1 MAFKFERGEPL
12 TDGLRR
18 VAGDALDDAIARL
31 DAASGADGSSPTVE
45 EIEQHVHEV
54 RKRCKEVRGLLR
66 LVRPVLGRRARDANR
81 TIAGAARQLAELR
94 DAHALLGTL
103 DDLVEA
109 HRDDAAMALRS
120 GALDA
125 VRSGQA
131 AAAAAATELIRAGD
145 GRLAAAR
152 SELAGVRDRVDR
164 WTVRDRFGSIGPG
177 LRATYGAGRRSMRAA
192 RDGADDE
199 SMHEWR
205 KTAKQL
211 WYELR
216 LVERMAP
223 SALGPMVDALDDLGE
238 ALGDDHDLGVLVAAM
253 AADPE
258 HFGGAAAVEVATE
271 LARQE
276 QDELRRR
283 AFRLGARVYAETP
296 GAFTERLRAYWRA
309 DRRLGRELRT
319 GGIDELADQRREAR
333 AREGRPPDSGTAT
346 VEHERKWL
354 VSSLPGLDGGGCAL
368 RQGYLALDG
377 TVSVRV
383 RADGDDAHTLT
394 IKGGR
399 GASRT
404 EVEWS
409 ISPAQFDALWSLTGE
424 RRVDKVRHR
433 LPLDGGVDAE
443 LDVFGGSLDGL
454 VLVEVEFDSEEALRA
469 FTPPAWFGQE
479 VTDDDRYSNA
489 ALALAGTPPSAE

>member
-1 MAFKFERGEPL
+1 MAFKLERGESL

-18 VAGDALDDAIARL
+18 VAGDALDDAIGRL
-31 DAASGADGSSPTVE
+31 DAASGTDGTSPTVE

-66 LVRPVLGRRARDANR
+66 LVRPVLGKPARDANR
-81 TIAGAARQLAELR
+81 TIAAAARQLAELR

-109 HRDDAAMALRS
+109 HRDDAAMALRA

-125 VRSGQA
+125 VRAGQA
-131 AAAAAATELIRAGD
+131 AAAAAATDLIRAGD
-145 GRLAAAR
+145 GRLTAAR
-152 SELAGVRDRVDR
+152 DELARVRDRVDR
-164 WTVRDRFGSIGPG
+164 WSVPDRFASIGPG
-177 LRATYGAGRRSMRAA
+177 LRATYGAGRASMGVA

-205 KTAKQL
+205 KSAKQL

-216 LVERMAP
+216 LLERMAP
-223 SALGPMVDALDDLGE
+223 SALGPMVDSLDDLGE

-253 AADPE
+253 AADPVA
-258 HFGGAAAVEVATE
+258 FGGPAAVEVATE
-271 LARQE
+271 MARQE

-296 GAFTERLRAYWRA
+296 SAFTRRLRAYWRV

-319 GGIDELADQRREAR
+319 GGIDELAEQRRDTR
-333 AREGRPPDSGTAT
+333 AREGRTPDAPVTT

-354 VSSLPGLDGGGCAL
+354 VSAVPGLDGGGRVL

-377 TVSVRV
+377 SVAVRV
-383 RADGDDAHTLT
+383 RADGDEVHTLT

-404 EVEWS
+404 EVEWE
-409 ISPAQFDALWSLTGE
+409 ISSSQFDALWALTGD

-433 LPLDGGVDAE
+433 LPIDDGLVAE

-454 VLVEVEFDSEEALRA
+454 VLVEVEFESQEALGS
-469 FTPPAWFGQE
+469 FSPPAWFGDE

-489 ALALAGTPPSAE
+489 ALALSGTPPSAD